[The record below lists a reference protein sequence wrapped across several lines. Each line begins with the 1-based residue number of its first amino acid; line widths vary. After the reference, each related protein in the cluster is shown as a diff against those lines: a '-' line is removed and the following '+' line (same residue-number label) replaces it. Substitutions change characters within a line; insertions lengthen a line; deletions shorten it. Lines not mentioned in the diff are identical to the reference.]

1 MQRISVGRQ
10 RHASPTPRARHLLAS
25 ALSALLLAGP
35 ALAEEDHS
43 HHHHHHAVSLDAGYT
58 RGEARVALPAVTLR
72 RTDGARVN
80 FKQDMDDARP
90 VLVNFIYTTCTA
102 ICPPMTQV
110 FSAFQDK
117 LGDERAK
124 VRMISIT
131 IDPEQDTPARL
142 AAYARKHKA
151 GPQWT
156 FYTGTAEASIAVQK
170 GFGAWRGDKMNHTPA
185 TWMRAAPG
193 KDWVQLDGFT
203 TPDELLTEFRSL
215 TAAK

>member
-1 MQRISVGRQ
+1 MQSRFADKCRHLSVPATRQ
-10 RHASPTPRARHLLAS
+10 ALIAVLVCLPIGASPVM
-25 ALSALLLAGP
+25 
-35 ALAEEDHS
+35 AEEDHS
-43 HHHHHHAVSLDAGYT
+43 HHHHHAVALDAGYS
-58 RGEARVALPAVTLR
+58 RGEARVSVPKVSLKRA
-72 RTDGARVN
+72 DGVLVN
-80 FKQDMDDARP
+80 FASELDDDRP

-110 FSAFQDK
+110 FAAFQDK
-117 LGDERAK
+117 LGEERAK
-124 VRMISIT
+124 VRMISIS

-142 AAYARKHKA
+142 TAYARKHKA

-193 KDWVQLDGFT
+193 KPWVQLDGFT
-203 TPDELLTEFRSL
+203 TPDELLTEFRRI
-215 TAAK
+215 TQNK